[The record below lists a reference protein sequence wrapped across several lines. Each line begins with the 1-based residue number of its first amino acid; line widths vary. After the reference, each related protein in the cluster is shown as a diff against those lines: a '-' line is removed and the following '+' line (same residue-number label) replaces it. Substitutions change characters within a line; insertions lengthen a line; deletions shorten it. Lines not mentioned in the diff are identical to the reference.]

1 MKDLLINFR
10 WQDGLDILIVTYVFY
25 RLYLWLERKRA
36 LRMVLAL
43 LALPFFLF
51 LAKWIDLPLSV
62 WGLQNLWAVILLILV
77 VIFQQEIREVLR
89 SFSLLT
95 FFFGRPEVLTP
106 RVLDRIV
113 EAAFALGEKGFG
125 GLIVLQQGD
134 DLDAFTHGKT
144 SLDAEVNEDLLVG
157 IFNPQSPLHDGA
169 VILQGDR
176 IRGAT
181 ALLPVSESASLPK
194 SWGTRH
200 RAGIGIT
207 EVSDAKCIIVSEE
220 RKEVLLASGGKAE
233 RKAGKEALTESLSDL
248 RSSSVRKESRG
259 KAWGKIFEHLPLKGV
274 FLFLVVLLW
283 VFVIGLRQGETSLN
297 LPIEYYS
304 IPSQLTLS
312 GETPRE
318 VSVRLRGS
326 QRLLASLNPERLRV
340 QVDLSKAH
348 PGTNQIALSETSIG
362 VPSGIKVVNFYP
374 QKIRLLIS
382 KNLSPEKNQ

>member
-25 RLYLWLERKRA
+25 HLYLWLRRKKA

-95 FFFGRPEVLTP
+95 FFFGRSEVLP
-106 RVLDRIV
+106 SRVLDRVV
-113 EAAFALGEKGFG
+113 ETAFALAEKGCG

-144 SLDAEVNEDLLVG
+144 WLDAEVDEDLLVS
-157 IFNPQSPLHDGA
+157 IFTPQSPLHDGA
-169 VILQGDR
+169 VLLQGDR
-176 IRGAT
+176 IRYAT
-181 ALLPVSESASLPK
+181 ALLPVSQSTSLPK
-194 SWGTRH
+194 QWGTRH

-207 EVSDAKCIIVSEE
+207 EVSDAMCIIVSEE
-220 RKEVLLASGGKAE
+220 RKEVLLSLGGKAE
-233 RKAGKEALTESLSDL
+233 RKASKEALAESLSDL
-248 RSSSVRKESRG
+248 HSSPAKKEKKGR
-259 KAWGKIFEHLPLKGV
+259 AWGKVFENLPIKG
-274 FLFLVVLLW
+274 LSLSLVTLLW
-283 VFVIGLRQGETSLN
+283 IFVIGLRQGEMNLN

-304 IPSQLTLS
+304 IPNHFALS
-312 GETPRE
+312 VETPKE
-318 VSVRLRGS
+318 ISVRLRGS
-326 QRLLASLNPERLRV
+326 QRLLSSLNSERLRV
-340 QVDLSKAH
+340 QVDLSNAH
-348 PGTNQIALSETSIG
+348 PGTNQITLSEDSLT

-374 QKIRLLIS
+374 QKLRLQVS
-382 KNLSPEKNQ
+382 KNLTSEKSQ

>member
-25 RLYLWLERKRA
+25 RLFLWLKRKKA

-95 FFFGRPEVLTP
+95 FFFGRSDVLP
-106 RVLDRIV
+106 SEVLDRVV
-113 EAAFALGEKGFG
+113 ETAFALAEKGFG

-134 DLDAFTHGKT
+134 DLEAFTHGKT
-144 SLDAEVNEDLLVG
+144 WLDAEVNEDLLVS

-169 VILQGDR
+169 VILQGGR
-176 IRGAT
+176 IRYAT
-181 ALLPVSESASLPK
+181 VLLPVSESASFPK
-194 SWGTRH
+194 KWGTRH
-200 RAGIGIT
+200 RAGVGIT

-220 RKEVLLASGGKAE
+220 RKEVLLASRGKAE
-233 RKAGKEALTESLSDL
+233 KSAKREALAENLSDL
-248 RSSSVRKESRG
+248 HTSEGKKE
-259 KAWGKIFEHLPLKGV
+259 KKKKQWGKIFENLSLKG
-274 FLFLVVLLW
+274 LFLLLVTLLW
-283 VFVIGLRQGETSLN
+283 ISVIGLRQGEMSLN
-297 LPIEYYS
+297 LPVEYYS
-304 IPSQLTLS
+304 IPSHLALS

-326 QRLLASLNPERLRV
+326 QRLLSSLNLERLRA
-340 QVDLSKAH
+340 QVDLSNVH
-348 PGTNQIALSETSIG
+348 PGTNQISLSETSIT

-374 QKIRLLIS
+374 QKLRLQIS
-382 KNLSPEKNQ
+382 KSLSPEKSQ

>member
-1 MKDLLINFR
+1 MKDLLTHFR
-10 WQDGLDILIVTYVFY
+10 CQDGLDILIVTYVFY
-25 RLYLWLERKRA
+25 RLYLWLERKKA
-36 LRMVLAL
+36 VRMVVAL

-95 FFFGRPEVLTP
+95 FFFGRLEALPP
-106 RVLDRIV
+106 RVLDRVV
-113 EAAFALGEKGFG
+113 EAVFALAERGFG
-125 GLIVLQQGD
+125 GLIVLQQAD
-134 DLDAFTHGKT
+134 DLEGFTHGKT
-144 SLDAEVNEDLLVG
+144 SLDAEINEDLLIG

-169 VILQGDR
+169 VILRGDR
-176 IRGAT
+176 IRCAT
-181 ALLPVSESASLPK
+181 ALLPVSQSASLPK

-220 RKEVLLASGGKAE
+220 RKEVLLAAGGKAE
-233 RKAGKEALTESLSDL
+233 RKDRKEALTESLSDL
-248 RSSSVRKESRG
+248 RSSSVRKESRS
-259 KAWGKIFEHLPLKGV
+259 KTWGKVLENLPLKGL

-283 VFVIGLRQGETSLN
+283 VFVIGLRQGEMSLS

-304 IPSQLTLS
+304 IPNQLTLS
-312 GETPRE
+312 AETPRE

-326 QRLLASLNPERLRV
+326 QRLLGSLNPERLRV
-340 QVDLSKAH
+340 QVDLSRAR
-348 PGTNQIALSETSIG
+348 PGANQIALSETSIG
-362 VPSGIKVVNFYP
+362 VPSGIKVLSFYP
-374 QKIRLLIS
+374 QKIRLQIT
-382 KNLSPEKNQ
+382 KNAGADKNP